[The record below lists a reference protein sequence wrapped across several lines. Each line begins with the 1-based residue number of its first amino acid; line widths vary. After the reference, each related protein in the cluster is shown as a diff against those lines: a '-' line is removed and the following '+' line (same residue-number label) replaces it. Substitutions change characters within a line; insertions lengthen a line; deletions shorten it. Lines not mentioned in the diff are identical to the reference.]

1 MVERI
6 WLCAFLSLDGL
17 TSLNNITPRPPSSID
32 SRDTMSSDEL
42 QTFKDQL
49 ALVNLQ
55 LESEPENADL
65 LQLKAEFNEL
75 IELTEAAQA
84 AEAAKAAKSKEKKHR
99 DATHVPKEESKANTN
114 WQDQGEYRAGMD
126 CMAKYKDGKW

>member
-1 MVERI
+1 
-6 WLCAFLSLDGL
+6 
-17 TSLNNITPRPPSSID
+17 
-32 SRDTMSSDEL
+32 MSSDEL

-55 LESEPENADL
+55 LESDPENADL
-65 LQLKAEFNEL
+65 LQLKDEFKEL
-75 IELTEAAQA
+75 IELTEAAAA

-99 DATHVPKEESKANTN
+99 GDREQQRDAAPKEEIKANTN

>member
-1 MVERI
+1 
-6 WLCAFLSLDGL
+6 
-17 TSLNNITPRPPSSID
+17 
-32 SRDTMSSDEL
+32 MSSDEL

-55 LESEPENADL
+55 LESDPENADL
-65 LQLKAEFNEL
+65 LQLKDEFKEL

-84 AEAAKAAKSKEKKHR
+84 AEAAKAAKSKEKKQR

>member
-1 MVERI
+1 
-6 WLCAFLSLDGL
+6 
-17 TSLNNITPRPPSSID
+17 
-32 SRDTMSSDEL
+32 MSSDEL

-55 LESEPENADL
+55 LESDPENADL
-65 LQLKAEFNEL
+65 LQLKDEFKEL
-75 IELTEAAQA
+75 IELTEAAAA
-84 AEAAKAAKSKEKKHR
+84 AEAAKAAAKGKEKKHR
-99 DATHVPKEESKANTN
+99 GDREQQRDTAPKEEIKANTN

>member
-1 MVERI
+1 
-6 WLCAFLSLDGL
+6 
-17 TSLNNITPRPPSSID
+17 
-32 SRDTMSSDEL
+32 MSSDEL

-55 LESEPENADL
+55 LESDPENADL

-84 AEAAKAAKSKEKKHR
+84 AEAAKAKASKGKEKKQR
-99 DATHVPKEESKANTN
+99 DATHVPKEENKANTN